1 MGMEAILNALRYTI
15 TGLTLF
21 AVAAAILTRSAPKD
35 QNEAIMRAAIV
46 LGAAIIIA
54 ATMH

>member
-1 MGMEAILNALRYTI
+1 MEAILNALRYAL
-15 TGLTLF
+15 TGLALF
-21 AVAAAILTRSAPKD
+21 AVAVAIVTRVAPKD
-35 QNEAIMRAAIV
+35 QNEAIVRAAIV